1 MNNATQMGDVK
12 TLLAPCL
19 NWEAVLRS
27 MFLLIEVFHWTPLW
41 LKLEVGLKVLHEQRS
56 PVIDLCERKQVQS
69 RC

>member
-27 MFLLIEVFHWTPLW
+27 MFLLVKVFHWTPLW
-41 LKLEVGLKVLHEQRS
+41 LKLQVGLKVLRELRS
-56 PVIDLCERKQVQS
+56 PVIDR
-69 RC
+69 